1 MLVWTGRIGGLLG
14 VAAIALAAVARLSG
28 AWSLGGFQVGTLLQ
42 AGMAAVL
49 VACLAYLAALV
60 EQRG

>member
-1 MLVWTGRIGGLLG
+1 MLVWAARIGGLLG
-14 VAAIALAAVARLSG
+14 VAAIALAAAARLSG